1 MTAATRLKS
10 KQNTDADPVCIGVF
24 SHRLVL
30 GDVMKKQAWQY
41 AGWILL
47 SEAVGLLSAWLTR
60 GNMDL
65 YTQQIVQ
72 PPLSPPAIVFP
83 IVWTIL
89 YALMGVGAARVSLSE
104 DSLARDWALTIF
116 IAQLAVNFFWS
127 LFFFNAQAFGFS
139 YLWLLLLVALVAV
152 MVYLFWRVDPLAGIL
167 QLPYL
172 LWVIFASYLNLGVW
186 LMNRA

>member
-1 MTAATRLKS
+1 M
-10 KQNTDADPVCIGVF
+10 
-24 SHRLVL
+24 

-47 SEAVGLLSAWLTR
+47 SEAVGLLSAWLTK

-104 DSLARDWALTIF
+104 DSPARDWALTIF

-139 YLWLLLLVALVAV
+139 YLWLLLLVVLVAV